1 MVVTAGGAAQ
11 LLQVVPLSP
20 PIVTGGATDYVLGD
34 AMSYRPTRLQG
45 ARTGLPEFQGARTRL
60 GALRPD
66 SLGIITVTVVAAGE
80 AAQL

>member
-1 MVVTAGGAAQ
+1 MGPPSCYRWCHCLLR
-11 LLQVVPLSP
+11 LLQVVPLIIFS
-20 PIVTGGATDYVLGD
+20 VM

-45 ARTGLPEFQGARTRL
+45 ARTGLTEFQGARTRL
-60 GALRPD
+60 GALRPN